1 MTPEAPAQYQV
12 RCRFC
17 GEIKKGAPFVPL
29 VNGQI
34 DERMMKM
41 GQMLFKHMMEK
52 HAQQMGII
60 VMLAGFEFEDP
71 TVRRTLEP
79 FRVAIRHATIAHY
92 VTDEQLK
99 DRIARLD
106 EDASEDDSRLIFEFA
121 RELRDY
127 LTESGTYMPNM
138 EQPVPEAPVS
148 VL

>member
-1 MTPEAPAQYQV
+1 MMPEPPAQYQV

-17 GEIKKGAPFVPL
+17 GEIKKGAPFIPL

-52 HAQQMGII
+52 HAQQIGII
-60 VMLAGFEFEDP
+60 IMLAGFEFEDP
-71 TVRRTLEP
+71 TVKRTLEP
-79 FRVAIRHATIAHY
+79 FRVAIRHATIANY

-106 EDASEDDSRLIFEFA
+106 EMGNLDIFEFA
-121 RELRDY
+121 RELRDF
-127 LTESGTYMPNM
+127 LTESGSHMPKM
-138 EQPVPEAPVS
+138 EQPVPEPPVTA
-148 VL
+148 